1 MFCPNCGSQLN
12 DGLKF
17 CTQCGTPLAD
27 VAPADEAATAYEAPA
42 YEAAPAY
49 DAPAYEAAP
58 AYDAPV
64 YEAAPAYD
72 APAYDAPAYEAAPV
86 YDAPAYDA
94 APVYDAPAY
103 NQAPPMYN
111 QYQTPPAYQPTYVG
125 YSQNAAE
132 PQKRNPGK
140 VCGILSLIFSIICYP
155 FMIAYGS
162 GIPFWIAALI
172 LGIVGSSL
180 SKRNGFKNGMA
191 KAGILITLIPLIV
204 FVAAVIV
211 AACVMLVFA
220 VLKTGY

>member
-1 MFCPNCGSQLN
+1 MLCPSCGSLIN
-12 DGLKF
+12 DNSSF
-17 CTQCGTPLAD
+17 CEQCGSPVNTEPQSTATYTPEYQP
-27 VAPADEAATAYEAPA
+27 VENYAPT
-42 YEAAPAY
+42 
-49 DAPAYEAAP
+49 
-58 AYDAPV
+58 YDAPV
-64 YEAAPAYD
+64 
-72 APAYDAPAYEAAPV
+72 
-86 YDAPAYDA
+86 
-94 APVYDAPAY
+94 Y

-155 FMIAYGS
+155 FMLAYGS

-172 LGIVGSSL
+172 LGIVGSSV

-211 AACVMLVFA
+211 SACVMLVFA
-220 VLKTGY
+220 VLKTNY